1 MENENLTHQLFITDS
16 VFVSLHLLVGE
27 YPHRRKLVVV
37 PDPPLELLHIH
48 AHHLSHEDV
57 LGALLE
63 SREGVLP
70 LFLALAS

>member
-1 MENENLTHQLFITDS
+1 MLIRPEG
-16 VFVSLHLLVGE
+16 VGVNGFS
-27 YPHRRKLVVV
+27 HVVV
-37 PDPPLELLHIH
+37 DDEADVLDVDASASHI
-48 AHHLSHEDV
+48 SGHEDV